1 MFNLFNTMT
10 YCFLWASRFHLFN
23 SFICDCFSISFVC
36 LVSSSRLVSSSSC
49 LLSSSPLFISSPH
62 LVSSPRLLI
71 SSPLLTSSPHLVSCP
86 PLLVSS
92 PRLGSSSVF
101 VPDGFKRRYYK
112 SLRKLAALSVGLSV
126 SVSVCLWCV
135 GLYGPWNSM
144 SFYVFFM

>member
-1 MFNLFNTMT
+1 MT

-101 VPDGFKRRYYK
+101 LARLCPRITDYGSSAIGFT
-112 SLRKLAALSVGLSV
+112 
-126 SVSVCLWCV
+126 
-135 GLYGPWNSM
+135 
-144 SFYVFFM
+144 SFYLPLSLCVFFSFLLVFFLDVSSHLYKVCPSVRP